1 MKKIK
6 IIAIAGKSGAGKDS
20 ILSSAIKLNPQLNP
34 IISCTTRPKRD
45 NETEGKDYHYLTNV
59 YR

>member
-20 ILSSAIKLNPQLNP
+20 ILSSAIKLNLLDLKEIMKQKEKIIIILPMKNLRLNF
-34 IISCTTRPKRD
+34 
-45 NETEGKDYHYLTNV
+45 
-59 YR
+59 